1 MKDVIIRVPMYST
14 SSSCY
19 WRHVTSQHIYHKH
32 GTKLIHYSLPTST
45 LYSYFSFSLVSFLC
59 SRMPHAHP
67 LHSLVTLSLA
77 PLGWDTS
84 GFSGFWWPWQSWAAL
99 IGYMVGCHSNGVF
112 QMSLS
117 WLDCIKDFG
126 RKTRGKVPFHH
137 KLSRIRAVNTTH
149 HWWCWPGSLG
159 WGRTCQVFHA
169 KCFPPFHSFLF
180 KSQEKQPALKRV
192 QTPPPWRELHDLK
205 IFCTKDLSIFCHL

>member
-1 MKDVIIRVPMYST
+1 MKDVIIRAPMYST

-67 LHSLVTLSLA
+67 LYSLVTLSLA

-99 IGYMVGCHSNGVF
+99 TGYMVGSQTTLVKVPSGSCRN
-112 QMSLS
+112 LS
-117 WLDCIKDFG
+117 TACLG
-126 RKTRGKVPFHH
+126 EHMRGKTNHSPQTPETWLPLQICRYLFLPWTRHIFSR
-137 KLSRIRAVNTTH
+137 KLS
-149 HWWCWPGSLG
+149 
-159 WGRTCQVFHA
+159 F
-169 KCFPPFHSFLF
+169 
-180 KSQEKQPALKRV
+180 
-192 QTPPPWRELHDLK
+192 LK
-205 IFCTKDLSIFCHL
+205 IGIIYY